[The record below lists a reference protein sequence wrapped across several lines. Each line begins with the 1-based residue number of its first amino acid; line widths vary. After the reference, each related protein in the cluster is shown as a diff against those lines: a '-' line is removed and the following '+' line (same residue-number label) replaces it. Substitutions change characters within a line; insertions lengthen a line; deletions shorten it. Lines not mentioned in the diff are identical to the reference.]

1 MSMKQSRDPLL
12 YIMQPAIKFPKASMQ
27 ETFVV
32 TKTIVKEQETLY

>member
-1 MSMKQSRDPLL
+1 MSTNESREPLL

-32 TKTIVKEQETLY
+32 TKPPEIKNRY